1 MNGGWW
7 YLTIRRYSGSGP
19 PEEIGRRVR
28 EGLLPALRQQA
39 GFRAYFAARF
49 DGGGG
54 VFSVSVFDD
63 RDAMTA
69 ANTAAL
75 DWATSSL
82 ADLLVGAP
90 EVTTSDV
97 KVHLDAQQPGR
108 DAYVIVRMTDDLGP
122 ASGVLPAVQER
133 LVPLTLAQPGFRHLY
148 TGRDEARPDRSV
160 TVSVFANRDTAT
172 AAHARVVALMAQHRD
187 VWPSPTRIILA
198 GEVLVSAIS

>member
-1 MNGGWW
+1 
-7 YLTIRRYSGSGP
+7 
-19 PEEIGRRVR
+19 
-28 EGLLPALRQQA
+28 LLPALRQQA
-39 GFRAYFAARF
+39 GFRAYYAVRF

-54 VFSVSVFDD
+54 VFSISVFDD
-63 RDAMTA
+63 RDAMIA
-69 ANTAAL
+69 ANALAL
-75 DWATSSL
+75 DGAASSL
-82 ADLLVGAP
+82 ADLFVGAP

-97 KVHLDAQQPGR
+97 TVHLDAQQPGR

-133 LVPLTLAQPGFRHLY
+133 LVPLTLAEPGFRYLY

-160 TVSVFANRDTAT
+160 AASVFANRDTAT
-172 AAHARVVALMAQHRD
+172 AVHAQVVALTAQHRD

>member
-1 MNGGWW
+1 MNGGVW

-19 PEEIGRRVR
+19 PEEIGRRVQ
-28 EGLLPALRQQA
+28 ESLLPALRQHV

-54 VFSVSVFDD
+54 VFSISVFDD

-69 ANTAAL
+69 ANAL
-75 DWATSSL
+75 AIDWAASSL
-82 ADLLVGAP
+82 ADLLVRQP

-108 DAYVIVRMTDDLGP
+108 DAYVIVRMTDNLGP

-172 AAHARVVALMAQHRD
+172 AAHAQVVALMAQHRD

-198 GEVLVSAIS
+198 GEVLVSATA

>member
-7 YLTIRRYSGSGP
+7 YLTVRRYKGSGP

-28 EGLLPALRQQA
+28 EGLLPALRQQV
-39 GFRAYFAARF
+39 GFQAYFAARF

-69 ANTAAL
+69 ANAVGL
-75 DWATSSL
+75 DWVRANL
-82 ADLLVGAP
+82 ADLLVGTP
-90 EVTTSDV
+90 EVMTSDV

-122 ASGVLPAVQER
+122 ASGVLPTVQER

-148 TGRDEARPDRSV
+148 TGRDEARPDRSI

-172 AAHARVVALMAQHRD
+172 AAHAQVVALMAQHRD
-187 VWPSPTRIILA
+187 VWPNPSRIILA
-198 GEVLVSAIS
+198 GEVLVSAIA